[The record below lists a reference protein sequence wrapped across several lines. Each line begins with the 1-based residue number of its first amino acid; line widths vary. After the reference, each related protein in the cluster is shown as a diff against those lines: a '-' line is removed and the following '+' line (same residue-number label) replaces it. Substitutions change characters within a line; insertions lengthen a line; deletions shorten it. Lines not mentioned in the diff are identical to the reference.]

1 MELTKKNL
9 VFMGAPGAG
18 KGTFSGLLLEQV
30 KLAHI
35 STGDMLRA
43 EKASGSELG
52 KKLAAIMDAGQLVSD
67 ELVGEIVESRL
78 SKSDCDNGFILDG
91 YPRTIAQAEML
102 NKILAKIGKKLD
114 AVVFFDVPDEVV
126 LERLTARMSCSK
138 CGAIFNKLFM
148 KPAKPGICDHCGG
161 ELIQRSD
168 DSLETAQGR
177 LKVFHE
183 STQPLI
189 DFYRESGLLM
199 PITEL
204 DKAKIFQTL
213 LDNLK

>member
-1 MELTKKNL
+1 
-9 VFMGAPGAG
+9 
-18 KGTFSGLLLEQV
+18 
-30 KLAHI
+30 
-35 STGDMLRA
+35 
-43 EKASGSELG
+43 
-52 KKLAAIMDAGQLVSD
+52 
-67 ELVGEIVESRL
+67 
-78 SKSDCDNGFILDG
+78 
-91 YPRTIAQAEML
+91 
-102 NKILAKIGKKLD
+102 
-114 AVVFFDVPDEVV
+114 
-126 LERLTARMSCSK
+126 MSCSK

-148 KPAKPGICDHCGG
+148 KPVKPGICDHCGG

-213 LDNLK
+213 LDGLK